1 VLDVV
6 KGLSKRKPEPVF
18 GGGNEGTALARS
30 SGTSS
35 CVSRGE
41 GGGFDGIGSLLTS
54 PNPPRGV
61 GIASW
66 DVVGSLSAAPRFSC
80 CDCCEGGDGDLS
92 KDFLSASGS
101 GNASFVFSGG
111 FDVNVVGIGVC
122 GNLETKRGVSP
133 GFSIRDLS
141 ETVRKRSTGP
151 AIPCSLWY
159 GSFGP

>member
-1 VLDVV
+1 MLDVM

-18 GGGNEGTALARS
+18 SDGNKGTALARS

-35 CVSRGE
+35 CVGCGE
-41 GGGFDGIGSLLTS
+41 GGGFDGIGSSLTS
-54 PNPPRGV
+54 SNPPRGA

-66 DVVGSLSAAPRFSC
+66 DVVGRLGAASRFSC

-92 KDFLSASGS
+92 RDFLSASGS

-111 FDVNVVGIGVC
+111 FGVNVVGISVC

-141 ETVRKRSTGP
+141 ETV
-151 AIPCSLWY
+151 
-159 GSFGP
+159 

>member
-6 KGLSKRKPEPVF
+6 KGLSKRKPESVF
-18 GGGNEGTALARS
+18 GGGNGGTALARS

-35 CVSRGE
+35 GVGRGE
-41 GGGFDGIGSLLTS
+41 GGGFDGIGSSLTS
-54 PNPPRGV
+54 PNPPRGA

-66 DVVGSLSAAPRFSC
+66 DVVGRLGAASRLSC

-92 KDFLSASGS
+92 RDFLSASGS

-122 GNLETKRGVSP
+122 GNLETKKGVSS
-133 GFSIRDLS
+133 GFSTQDLS
-141 ETVRKRSTGP
+141 ETV
-151 AIPCSLWY
+151 
-159 GSFGP
+159 